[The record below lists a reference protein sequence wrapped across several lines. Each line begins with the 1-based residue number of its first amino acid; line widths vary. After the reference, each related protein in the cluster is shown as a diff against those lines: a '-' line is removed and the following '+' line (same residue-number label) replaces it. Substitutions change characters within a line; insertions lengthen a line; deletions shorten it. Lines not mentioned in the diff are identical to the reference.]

1 MHLCACAHIDVHLC
15 ACEHINVHAPLLVEI
30 VEKGQPGAARECA
43 AQGAGERRLRISL
56 LVNSLGPGGAE
67 GVVARLASEWARRG
81 DEVAIVTLAS
91 RADDFFAIDPA
102 VRRIALGLAAD
113 SRSRGAAVVANA
125 RRIARLRSA
134 LRAQQPDV
142 VLSFVDRTNLLAL
155 AAGLGTGLRIVVCER
170 TDPTRHVLEQPWELL
185 RRLLYPR
192 AAALAVQHEGLRPWA
207 ATLCAPDR
215 VLVLGNPV
223 AIEPSQADTAP
234 EQTEASHRIVGVGR
248 LSAEKGF
255 DRLID
260 AFARI
265 AGRLPEWTLV
275 LTGDGPERA
284 RLEALVAASGLE
296 GRVLLRGVSAEPWQ
310 GTRAG
315 DVFVL
320 PSLYEGM
327 SNALLEA
334 MARGLAP
341 IVTPAAGA
349 LHGVVRDGES
359 ALLAADGSP
368 AAIAAAIERV
378 ATDNRLRSDLAQAAR
393 RRARRYAASEVAE
406 EWRSALLGVLARAR

>member
-1 MHLCACAHIDVHLC
+1 MRPRG
-15 ACEHINVHAPLLVEI
+15 CEHAEVHAPLLVEI
-30 VEKGQPGAARECA
+30 VEKGQPGGARDRA
-43 AQGAGERRLRISL
+43 AQGDEPRRLRITL

-67 GVVARLASEWARRG
+67 GVVARLASAWALRG
-81 DEVAIVTLAS
+81 DEVAIVTLAPRS
-91 RADDFFAIDPA
+91 DDFFAIEPA

-113 SRSRGAAVVANA
+113 SRSRAAAVVANA
-125 RRIARLRSA
+125 RRIAALRRA

-155 AAGLGTGLRIVVCER
+155 AAAMGTRLRVVVCER
-170 TDPTRHVLEQPWELL
+170 TDPTRHVLGQPWALL

-192 AAALAVQHEGLRPWA
+192 AVALAVQHEGLRPWA
-207 ATLCAPDR
+207 ATICAPDR

-223 AIEPSQADTAP
+223 AIAPFATDAEPAAAI
-234 EQTEASHRIVGVGR
+234 ASHRIVGVGR

-255 DRLID
+255 DRLIE
-260 AFARI
+260 AFARL

-284 RLEALVAASGLE
+284 RLEALVAARGLDS
-296 GRVLLRGVSAEPWQ
+296 RIVLRGVAADPWQ

-320 PSLYEGM
+320 PSRYEGM

-341 IVTPAAGA
+341 IVTPEAGA
-349 LHGVVRDGES
+349 LNGVVRDGES
-359 ALLAADGSP
+359 AVVATDGSP
-368 AAIAAAIERV
+368 EAIAAAIERV
-378 ATDNRLRSDLAQAAR
+378 AGDDRLRADLAHAAR
-393 RRARRYAASEVAE
+393 RCVERYAASDVAD
-406 EWRSALLGVLARAR
+406 EWRTALLGVLSRAR